1 MDTMGAAEPQQQ
13 QHQKWNDQLENLRT
27 ELLSVIEPNKTTK
40 GVPFF
45 LDDSAFTRTLHQFV
59 VVNAVVTLLQEEDKG
74 KERDNDNEDEQIR
87 NASSVEQLLTKP
99 MLLEDMVFA
108 DGKSINCTL

>member
-40 GVPFF
+40 GMPFF
-45 LDDSAFTRTLHQFV
+45 LDDSTFTCTLHQFV
-59 VVNAVVTLLQEEDKG
+59 VVNAVVTLLQEEDEEG
-74 KERDNDNEDEQIR
+74 KDRDNDDEDEQIR
-87 NASSVEQLLTKP
+87 NTTSVEQLLTKP

-108 DGKSINCTL
+108 DGKSIAH

>member
-13 QHQKWNDQLENLRT
+13 QQQQKWNDQLENLRT

-40 GVPFF
+40 GMSFF

-74 KERDNDNEDEQIR
+74 KEKDNNNEDEQIS
-87 NASSVEQLLTKP
+87 NTTSVEQLLTKP

-108 DGKSINCTL
+108 DGMSIAH